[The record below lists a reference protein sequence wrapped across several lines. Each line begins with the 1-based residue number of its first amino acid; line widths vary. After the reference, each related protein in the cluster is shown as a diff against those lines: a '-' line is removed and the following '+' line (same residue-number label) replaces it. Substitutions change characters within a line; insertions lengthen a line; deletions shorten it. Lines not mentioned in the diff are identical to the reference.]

1 MNFQTKTTQGHGFF
15 RKSKAYGLVCGIALG
30 TLVFAGQAHADEV
43 TTPTNTTAATELV
56 ASTQETPAVATQP
69 ASTNDNDAYAKQA
82 NTSTGTETVAV
93 DNSAVESAVKE
104 AQDTGVA
111 VSQDATQDQGTPT
124 TSAELDTAKETIK
137 ADQDKQVEAIKATT
151 TQQAQNNTA
160 YEAAQSAIT
169 ANNDYVADAQ
179 KTYEADTTVSV
190 TTNTATAT
198 DGTAKANNEAKKV
211 ADSTLDSNKKA
222 VETYVADKKV
232 YDATVASAKTLNDAI
247 EAASTE
253 LKKSGA
259 TVITSSQVV
268 HTVDEVNTLTTSNN
282 QKIAEAQ
289 AKIKENNAKQE
300 AYNDTKAE
308 SDKTNTDASQKAD
321 ELKKLGATVTTTTKT
336 VASADEAKEIASQ
349 NQKAYDAAKQEKS
362 AYDTVKAESD
372 KTNADANQ
380 KEAEL
385 SKIGITVTTATKTVT
400 SAAEAQAIVAKN
412 QQAYD
417 SAKQAQ
423 ATDAS
428 VKAESDKTN
437 TDATQK
443 ADELSQLGV
452 NLTTITKTVSSA
464 EEAQAIA
471 KQNQE
476 AYDTAK
482 QQQAEWQKTY
492 DELQANT
499 TKEGYT
505 KQVVLQALDFSN
517 ANPNA
522 TVTSS
527 AQGAEATTTPY
538 IASSRG
544 VSGYGRILDSTSVLK
559 YANVGAGWTTELD
572 YTNLSGIT
580 VTTADGVK
588 RDITRIH
595 RSFQLLN
602 NGATGYDDVYVLND
616 PTEGFVVSRNNG
628 TDSYSDYMNFAIT
641 DTYYYTID
649 GQEVAFTASDKTPV
663 AITFSSL
670 NNNAIGREG
679 ARATNGKMVEINGST
694 VSVHEDN
701 MGYANSYNS
710 PQDVGVEWD
719 TTASPYQYK
728 GAVIGYFTNGSQFQ
742 MEFAQWDGP
751 ANSGGQTYWF
761 AINTK
766 VVSPVIEPP
775 VSATIVKTVVNP
787 SVINA
792 TITKATI
799 DPVSI
804 NTTITRTAVEPV
816 TIDPVTVTLV
826 KAENPAKPTLAL
838 TKLADTKNQQLKAFY
853 HNYSLHYKPVVSKSV
868 SDMDNTNTNGKTVAK
883 GDTEVYKLTHD
894 NIYANIKVGDPI
906 VITDP
911 LEAGVIPFEEENQ
924 AVNTAKGWTVAY
936 DKAKNTYTFT
946 ATYQGKKLA
955 APTIKWKGEYDNAYY
970 DNTYK
975 VTVGNNTYT
984 VFSNTVNNRT
994 PEPPKPVKSITDNS
1008 GADINGASVMDKNV
1022 NFHLTTDY
1030 KPYTT
1035 TSASKAAI
1043 EKGFAVLDD
1052 VQDGAFTVDEAN
1064 IKMTAD
1070 NKDAKDLFNMYHVL
1084 SDEARTE
1091 AIQKI
1096 LDDYGMSPVGEF
1108 YLWVAKDPS
1117 SFYQN
1122 YVKQAKNVTID
1133 LPARLNVELGV
1144 KVYNDFFQI
1153 DFGNSYQSNQVV
1165 VERPDIQ
1172 PEKHALDKTDDN
1184 IVLDNQTVQ
1193 IGDYIRYLL
1202 DGVTVPVKH
1211 DTLWQYDGVDQLDT
1225 VHDRYTG
1232 NYKGVIR
1239 GTEYTA
1245 KEDLKLAY
1253 DVTLEDGTVV
1263 KAGDTIKA
1271 GSKYAFRF
1279 EFDQDTN
1286 DEFINKIVKV
1296 TWDAEK
1302 GKWAYSIDKEF
1313 LHSLGIEGTFDADFY
1328 LEVERIAAGDV
1339 TNTFVNIVNGQEM
1352 EAKVI
1357 THTPEKPK
1365 TPTPETPTPAKPQ
1378 AQAPV
1383 AKQAALPTTGEASS
1397 VFSVVAGIL
1406 IGGLGAFELFRKKK
1420 ETGFKVGD

>member
-1 MNFQTKTTQGHGFF
+1 MNFQAKTTKGHGFF

-43 TTPTNTTAATELV
+43 TTPTDTTAATELV
-56 ASTQETPAVATQP
+56 ASTQEAPVVATQP
-69 ASTNDNDAYAKQA
+69 TSTNDNDAYAKQA

-124 TSAELDTAKETIK
+124 TSTELDTAKEAIK
-137 ADQDKQVEAIKATT
+137 ADQDKQVEVIKATT

-198 DGTAKANNEAKKV
+198 DGTAKTNTEAKKV

-259 TVITSSQVV
+259 TVTTSSQVV
-268 HTVDEVNTLTTSNN
+268 HTVDEVNSLTASNN
-282 QKIAEAQ
+282 QKIADAQ
-289 AKIKENNAKQE
+289 AKIKENTAKQE
-300 AYNDTKAE
+300 AYNTTKAE
-308 SDKTNTDASQKAD
+308 SDKTNSDASQKAD

-336 VASADEAKEIASQ
+336 VTSAAEAKEIASQ
-349 NQKAYDAAKQEKS
+349 NQKAYDAAKQK
-362 AYDTVKAESD
+362 
-372 KTNADANQ
+372 
-380 KEAEL
+380 
-385 SKIGITVTTATKTVT
+385 
-400 SAAEAQAIVAKN
+400 
-412 QQAYD
+412 
-417 SAKQAQ
+417 
-423 ATDAS
+423 
-428 VKAESDKTN
+428 
-437 TDATQK
+437 
-443 ADELSQLGV
+443 
-452 NLTTITKTVSSA
+452 
-464 EEAQAIA
+464 
-471 KQNQE
+471 
-476 AYDTAK
+476 
-482 QQQAEWQKTY
+482 QAEWQKTY

-544 VSGYGRILDSTSVLK
+544 ASGYGRILDSTSVLK

-602 NGATGYDDVYVLND
+602 NGATGLDDVYVLND

-641 DTYYYTID
+641 DTYYYTVD

-679 ARATNGKMVEINGST
+679 ARATNGTMVEINGST
-694 VSVHEDN
+694 VSVHDDN

-719 TTASPYQYK
+719 TTTSPYQYK

-787 SVINA
+787 V
-792 TITKATI
+792 TI
-799 DPVSI
+799 
-804 NTTITRTAVEPV
+804 EPV
-816 TIDPVTVTLV
+816 TVALV

-838 TKLADTKNQQLKAFY
+838 TKLANTKNQQLKASY

-868 SDMDNTNTNGKTVAK
+868 SDTDNANTDGKTVAK
-883 GDTEVYKLTHD
+883 GDTEVYTLTHD
-894 NIYANIKVGDPI
+894 NIYANVKVGDPI
-906 VITDP
+906 TITDP
-911 LEAGVIPFEEENQ
+911 LEAGVIPAEEENL
-924 AVNTAKGWTVAY
+924 ADNTAKGWTVAY
-936 DKAKNTYTFT
+936 DKDNNTYTFT
-946 ATYQGKKLA
+946 ATYKGKKLA

-1035 TSASKAAI
+1035 ISASKAAI

-1070 NKDAKDLFNMYHVL
+1070 NKDVKDLFTMYHVL

-1096 LDDYGMSPVGEF
+1096 LDNYGMSPVGEF
-1108 YLWVAKDPS
+1108 YLWVAKAPN
-1117 SFYQN
+1117 SFYEN

-1133 LPARLNVELGV
+1133 LPARLNVDPGV

-1172 PEKHALDKTDDN
+1172 PEKHALDKTDDS

-1232 NYKGVIR
+1232 NYKGVIM
-1239 GTEYTA
+1239 GTQYTA
-1245 KEDLKLAY
+1245 KEDLVLPY
-1253 DVTLEDGTVV
+1253 DVTLEDGTFI

-1286 DEFINKIVKV
+1286 DEFINKIVKI

-1302 GKWAYSIDKEF
+1302 GKWSYSIDKEF
-1313 LHSLGIEGTFDADFY
+1313 LHSLGIEGTFDVDFY

-1365 TPTPETPTPAKPQ
+1365 TPTLETPTPAKPQ

-1383 AKQAALPTTGEASS
+1383 AKQAALPTTGANDS
-1397 VFSVVAGIL
+1397 FLAILAGLFLSGAGL
-1406 IGGLGAFELFRKKK
+1406 IGIRRKKQNS
-1420 ETGFKVGD
+1420 

>member
-1 MNFQTKTTQGHGFF
+1 MNFQTKTTKGHGFF
-15 RKSKAYGLVCGIALG
+15 RKSKTYGLVCGIVLG
-30 TLVFAGQAHADEV
+30 TLVFAGHASADEV
-43 TTPTNTTAATELV
+43 TTPTDTAAATELV
-56 ASTQETPAVATQP
+56 ASTQGAPAVATQP
-69 ASTNDNDAYAKQA
+69 TSTNDNDAYAKQA

-93 DNSAVESAVKE
+93 DNSAVEYAVKE

-111 VSQDATQDQGTPT
+111 VSQDATQEQGAPT
-124 TSAELDTAKETIK
+124 TSAELDTAKEAIK

-151 TQQAQNNTA
+151 AQQAQNNTA
-160 YEAAQSAIT
+160 YESAQAAIT

-179 KTYEADTTVSV
+179 KTYEANTTVSV

-198 DGTAKANNEAKKV
+198 DGTAKANTEAKKV

-222 VETYVADKKV
+222 VETYVANKKV
-232 YDATVASAKTLNDAI
+232 YDATVANAKTLNDAI

-259 TVITSSQVV
+259 TVTTSSQVV
-268 HTVDEVNTLTTSNN
+268 HTVDEVNRLTASNN

-300 AYNDTKAE
+300 AYNATKAE
-308 SDKTNTDASQKAD
+308 SDKTNNDASQKAD
-321 ELKKLGATVTTTTKT
+321 ELT
-336 VASADEAKEIASQ
+336 
-349 NQKAYDAAKQEKS
+349 
-362 AYDTVKAESD
+362 
-372 KTNADANQ
+372 
-380 KEAEL
+380 
-385 SKIGITVTTATKTVT
+385 
-400 SAAEAQAIVAKN
+400 
-412 QQAYD
+412 
-417 SAKQAQ
+417 
-423 ATDAS
+423 
-428 VKAESDKTN
+428 
-437 TDATQK
+437 
-443 ADELSQLGV
+443 QLGV

-471 KQNQE
+471 TQNQQ

-482 QQQAEWQKTY
+482 QKQAEWQKTY

-544 VSGYGRILDSTSVLK
+544 ASGYGRILDSTSVLK

-602 NGATGYDDVYVLND
+602 NGATGLDDVYVLND

-641 DTYYYTID
+641 DTYYYTVD

-679 ARATNGKMVEINGST
+679 ARATNGKMIEINGST
-694 VSVHEDN
+694 VSVHDDN
-701 MGYANSYNS
+701 MGYANGYNS

-719 TTASPYQYK
+719 TTTSPYQYK
-728 GAVIGYFTNGSQFQ
+728 GAIIGYFTNGSQFQ

-751 ANSGGQTYWF
+751 ADSGGQTYWF

-766 VVSPVIEPP
+766 VVSPVVQVPA
-775 VSATIVKTVVNP
+775 SATLTKT
-787 SVINA
+787 SV
-792 TITKATI
+792 T
-799 DPVSI
+799 PVP
-804 NTTITRTAVEPV
+804 TEPV
-816 TIDPVTVTLV
+816 LVELV
-826 KAENPAKPTLAL
+826 KATNPEKPTLEL
-838 TKLADTKNQQLKAFY
+838 VKLANTKNQQLSVAY
-853 HNYSLHYKPVVSKSV
+853 HDYKLNYKPTVSKAVTDMENQSV
-868 SDMDNTNTNGKTVAK
+868 NGQTIAK
-883 GDTEVYKLTHD
+883 NDEHRYVLTHD

-906 VITDP
+906 TITDP
-911 LEAGVIPFEEENQ
+911 LEAGVIPNQ
-924 AVNTAKGWTVAY
+924 DVTAKDAETKGWTVAY
-936 DKAKNTYTFT
+936 DKKTNTYTFS
-946 ATYQGKKLA
+946 ATYQGKKLE
-955 APTIKWKGEYDNAYY
+955 APVITWVGEYDNAYY

-975 VTVGNNTYT
+975 VSAGKNVYE
-984 VFSNTVNNRT
+984 VFSNTVDNRT
-994 PEPPKPVKSITDNS
+994 PEPPTPVKTITDNS
-1008 GADINGASVMDKNV
+1008 GKDIDGASVFDRNV
-1022 NFHLTTDY
+1022 NFHLATDY
-1030 KPYTT
+1030 SPYTKMA
-1035 TSASKAAI
+1035 ASRAAI
-1043 EKGFAVLDD
+1043 AKGFAILDD
-1052 VQDGAFTVDEAN
+1052 VQDGAFSVDKDN
-1064 IKMTAD
+1064 IKLTATD
-1070 NKDAKDLFNMYHVL
+1070 GTDVKELFDMYHVL

-1091 AIQKI
+1091 AIQAI
-1096 LDDYGMSPVGEF
+1096 LDTSGLSPVGEF

-1117 SFYQN
+1117 SFYTN
-1122 YVKQAKNVTID
+1122 YVKQAKNITID
-1133 LPARLNVELGV
+1133 LPARLLVDSGV
-1144 KVYNDFFQI
+1144 PVINDFFQI
-1153 DFGNSYQSNQVV
+1153 DFGNSYQSKEVV

-1172 PEKHALDKTDDN
+1172 PEKHALDKTDDSV
-1184 IVLDNQTVQ
+1184 VLDNQTVEV
-1193 IGDYIRYLL
+1193 GDYIRYLL

-1232 NYKGVIR
+1232 NWKGIIK

-1271 GSKYAFRF
+1271 GSKYAFTF

-1296 TWDAEK
+1296 TWDASK

-1313 LHSLGIEGTFDADFY
+1313 LNSLGIEGTFDADFY

-1339 TNTFVNIVNGQEM
+1339 TNTFYNTVNGQEM

-1378 AQAPV
+1378 APV
-1383 AKQAALPTTGEASS
+1383 AKQAALPTTGEKGT
-1397 VFSVVAGIL
+1397 FLITLAGIFLSGAGL
-1406 IGGLGAFELFRKKK
+1406 IGIRRKKQN
-1420 ETGFKVGD
+1420 

>member
-15 RKSKAYGLVCGIALG
+15 RKSKAYGLVCGIALTG
-30 TLVFAGQAHADEV
+30 ALVFAGQAHADEV
-43 TTPTNTTAATELV
+43 TTPTDTAAATELV
-56 ASTQETPAVATQP
+56 TSTQEAPAVATQP
-69 ASTNDNDAYAKQA
+69 TSTNDNDAYAKQA
-82 NTSTGTETVAV
+82 NTSTGTETVPV
-93 DNSAVESAVKE
+93 ENSAVESAVKE
-104 AQDTGVA
+104 AQDIGVA
-111 VSQDATQDQGTPT
+111 VSQDATQDKGTPT
-124 TSAELDTAKETIK
+124 TSSELDTAKETIK

-151 TQQAQNNTA
+151 AQQAQNNTA

-179 KTYEADTTVSV
+179 KTYEVDTTVSV

-211 ADSTLDSNKKA
+211 SDSTLDSNKKA

-259 TVITSSQVV
+259 TVTTSSQVV
-268 HTVDEVNTLTTSNN
+268 HTVDEVNTLTASNN
-282 QKIAEAQ
+282 QKIADAQ
-289 AKIKENNAKQE
+289 AKIKENTAKQE
-300 AYNDTKAE
+300 AYNTTKAE
-308 SDKTNTDASQKAD
+308 SDKTNADASQKAD

-336 VASADEAKEIASQ
+336 VTSADEAKAIASQ
-349 NQKAYDAAKQEKS
+349 NQKAYDA
-362 AYDTVKAESD
+362 
-372 KTNADANQ
+372 
-380 KEAEL
+380 
-385 SKIGITVTTATKTVT
+385 
-400 SAAEAQAIVAKN
+400 
-412 QQAYD
+412 
-417 SAKQAQ
+417 AKQAQ

-437 TDATQK
+437 ADASQK
-443 ADELSQLGV
+443 ADELSKLGV
-452 NLTTITKTVSSA
+452 TVNTTTKTVASADEAKAIANQNQKSYDAAKQAQATDASVKAESDKTNADVSQKESELSNLGITVTTTTQTVSSVA
-464 EEAQAIA
+464 EAQAIA
-471 KQNQE
+471 AQNQQAYESVKSKYESALNDMVNHISAEPIFSADAYTAPNGDIIQDSFSYDSATGAFTWTAPLHDNQKFVGYFIVYGTVE
-476 AYDTAK
+476 AT
-482 QQQAEWQKTY
+482 KTF
-492 DELQANT
+492 NPT
-499 TKEGYT
+499 TKKVDVVVSNVNISRAEYKNVAAAAAVDVTDEEWIYDNAGNQLFYT
-505 KQVVLQALDFSN
+505 SFNVNQSGSWDINKSYAISQTFSLGAGESTGTFLLSKKTSMWVVGVGSDLSLKFKNDSDVSQSVELVKTTV
-517 ANPNA
+517 NP
-522 TVTSS
+522 
-527 AQGAEATTTPY
+527 TTT
-538 IASSRG
+538 
-544 VSGYGRILDSTSVLK
+544 
-559 YANVGAGWTTELD
+559 
-572 YTNLSGIT
+572 
-580 VTTADGVK
+580 
-588 RDITRIH
+588 
-595 RSFQLLN
+595 
-602 NGATGYDDVYVLND
+602 
-616 PTEGFVVSRNNG
+616 
-628 TDSYSDYMNFAIT
+628 
-641 DTYYYTID
+641 
-649 GQEVAFTASDKTPV
+649 
-663 AITFSSL
+663 
-670 NNNAIGREG
+670 
-679 ARATNGKMVEINGST
+679 
-694 VSVHEDN
+694 
-701 MGYANSYNS
+701 
-710 PQDVGVEWD
+710 
-719 TTASPYQYK
+719 
-728 GAVIGYFTNGSQFQ
+728 
-742 MEFAQWDGP
+742 
-751 ANSGGQTYWF
+751 
-761 AINTK
+761 
-766 VVSPVIEPP
+766 
-775 VSATIVKTVVNP
+775 SATITKTTVNP
-787 SVINA
+787 TAINA
-792 TITKATI
+792 TITK
-799 DPVSI
+799 
-804 NTTITRTAVEPV
+804 TAVNPV
-816 TIDPVTVTLV
+816 ETTPVAVALV
-826 KAENPAKPTLAL
+826 KAENPSKPTLAL
-838 TKLADTKNQQLKAFY
+838 TKLANTKNQQLKASY

-868 SDMDNTNTNGKTVAK
+868 SDTDNVSTNGKTVAK
-883 GDTEVYKLTHD
+883 GDTEVYTLTHD

-906 VITDP
+906 TITDP
-911 LEAGVIPFEEENQ
+911 LEAGVIPFEEENLTD
-924 AVNTAKGWTVAY
+924 NTVKGWTVAY
-936 DKAKNTYTFT
+936 DKAENTYTFT

-984 VFSNTVNNRT
+984 VFSNTVDNRT

-1035 TSASKAAI
+1035 LSASKAAI
-1043 EKGFAVLDD
+1043 EKGFAALDD
-1052 VQDGAFTVDEAN
+1052 VQDGAFTVNEAN

-1070 NKDAKDLFNMYHVL
+1070 NKDVKDLFTMYHVL

-1096 LDDYGMSPVGEF
+1096 LDSYGMSPVGEF
-1108 YLWVAKDPS
+1108 YLWVAKDPN
-1117 SFYQN
+1117 SFYTN

-1133 LPARLNVELGV
+1133 LPARLNVDPEV

-1172 PEKHALDKTDDN
+1172 PEKHALDKSDDS
-1184 IVLDNQTVQ
+1184 IVLDNQTVK

-1232 NYKGVIR
+1232 NWKGVIK

-1271 GSKYAFRF
+1271 GSKYAFTF

-1286 DEFINKIVKV
+1286 DDFINKIVKV

-1313 LHSLGIEGTFDADFY
+1313 LNSLGIEGTFDADFY

-1352 EAKVI
+1352 TAKVI
-1357 THTPEKPK
+1357 THTSEKPK
-1365 TPTPETPTPAKPQ
+1365 TPTPETPTPEKP
-1378 AQAPV
+1378 QAPV

-1397 VFSVVAGIL
+1397 VFSVLAGIL
-1406 IGGLGAFELFRKKK
+1406 IDGLGAFGLLRKKK
-1420 ETGFKVGD
+1420 KTGFKVGD